1 MFLGL
6 STLSGRALG
15 NSWPYTG
22 KAAIRKT
29 IRTTVLFLEN
39 KRNVRALITCNLDFF
54 FLFWESLR
62 FHAQMK
68 FRRPHWPQR
77 RGNWPQ
83 KGTKCSKIFCAFCAS
98 LWLLLPQ
105 EFLDHF
111 LGVLV
116 TLCAGVAQLNDAI
129 AVDNEMAGPGI

>member
-6 STLSGRALG
+6 ITLSGRALG

-22 KAAIRKT
+22 TAAIRKT

-68 FRRPHWPQR
+68 FRRPHIHAEREFAEPIADR
-77 RGNWPQ
+77 LFSR
-83 KGTKCSKIFCAFCAS
+83 F
-98 LWLLLPQ
+98 LLLLRFDAGPN
-105 EFLDHF
+105 DRD
-111 LGVLV
+111 
-116 TLCAGVAQLNDAI
+116 LCAWNRPSVRREHGSFN
-129 AVDNEMAGPGI
+129 

>member
-6 STLSGRALG
+6 ITLSGRALG

-54 FLFWESLR
+54 FLLR
-62 FHAQMK
+62 
-68 FRRPHWPQR
+68 RNWPQR
-77 RGNWPQ
+77 KGNWPQ

-129 AVDNEMAGPGI
+129 AVDNEMAGPG